1 LRFGIV
7 HNQGRRR
14 ANLNAVK
21 PRPQHSGSGALEER
35 FRAAN
40 VSAAA
45 YLEPRMLG
53 IVKDVGEL
61 LAERVPG
68 YGPEALH
75 TVGENITVIFEIAL
89 ERLHRGEAPE
99 EADADAIAV
108 PARRWAAEGRP
119 LDPRAFQLGARHVMA
134 AVAARAADL
143 GIDDR
148 SLFEMQDRVWAWAT
162 ACASILADA
171 HRDHDVALARR
182 DATVRA
188 DLLRDLAAGRVTAD
202 RLARES
208 KALGLD
214 LGEPY
219 FAVCAVCDSGAADAL
234 EAHIRR
240 SGATAERRTLQAVI
254 DGRLLA
260 VTARVPAAYE
270 DVAIAIAI
278 GPAALLSDAHT
289 SFAEADQAL
298 ATARA
303 FGVGGVVHLGALGP
317 LPLVNEAP
325 ALAAR
330 LGDRHLRELE
340 RRGASGREI
349 EETVRILL
357 ELDRNV
363 EATAARL
370 HLHRNSIRYRVSR
383 FHELTGLDLGR
394 TEDLVT
400 TWWLLSRRRA
410 TGS

>member
-1 LRFGIV
+1 V
-7 HNQGRRR
+7 
-14 ANLNAVK
+14 
-21 PRPQHSGSGALEER
+21 
-35 FRAAN
+35 
-40 VSAAA
+40 
-45 YLEPRMLG
+45 
-53 IVKDVGEL
+53 
-61 LAERVPG
+61 
-68 YGPEALH
+68 
-75 TVGENITVIFEIAL
+75 
-89 ERLHRGEAPE
+89 
-99 EADADAIAV
+99 
-108 PARRWAAEGRP
+108 
-119 LDPRAFQLGARHVMA
+119 
-134 AVAARAADL
+134 
-143 GIDDR
+143 
-148 SLFEMQDRVWAWAT
+148 
-162 ACASILADA
+162 
-171 HRDHDVALARR
+171 ARR

-188 DLLRDLAAGRVTAD
+188 DFLRDLAAGRVTAD

-208 KALGLD
+208 KAHGLD

-219 FAVCAVCDSGAADAL
+219 FAVSAVCDSGAADAL

-240 SGATAERRTLQAVI
+240 SGASAERRTLQAVI
-254 DGRLLA
+254 DGRLFA

-270 DVAIAIAI
+270 DVAIAI
-278 GPAALLSDAHT
+278 GPAALLSDAHA

-303 FGVGGVVHLGALGP
+303 FGVGGIVHLGALGP
-317 LPLVNEAP
+317 LPLVNEAS

-394 TEDLVT
+394 TQDLVT

-410 TGS
+410 SGS